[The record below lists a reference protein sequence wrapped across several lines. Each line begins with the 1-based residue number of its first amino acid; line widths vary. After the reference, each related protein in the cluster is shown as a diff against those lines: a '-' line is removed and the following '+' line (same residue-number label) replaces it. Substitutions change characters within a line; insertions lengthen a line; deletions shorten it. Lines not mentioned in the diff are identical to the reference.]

1 MIKPFR
7 LNRGQISNLIEAI
20 ERNPLS
26 QEQRDGINRRLLVTL
41 KAKYPQISNYED
53 KEILD
58 AYEAWIDQYEGPNTY
73 ADEAQFLLFINEPE
87 E

>member
-1 MIKPFR
+1 MTK
-7 LNRGQISNLIEAI
+7 LNRGQISNIVEAI

-26 QEQRDGINRRLLVTL
+26 QEQRDGINRRLLVVL
-41 KAKYPQISNYED
+41 RNKYPQISNYED
-53 KEILD
+53 AAILD
-58 AYEAWIDQYEGPNTY
+58 AYNAWIDQYEGPNTY